1 MPSFLFSSTFRK
13 RHPVIPSS
21 SFLPTPFSIFYE
33 SSTTPFPSISLKRFF
48 FFTTKDNFAR
58 NLGTKLFSS
67 FFKFLFRS
75 QEKMNKLSVFSLFF
89 ITWLSDPCVT
99 QVCLFL
105 PKKEKLLKKYI
116 FAKKRISY
124 FYSRQCCCCWFQSVY
139 AFTSVS
145 RQDDELSEPNL
156 YKKIDKHNRRQ
167 ENTAGMRTS
176 RCSFEV
182 TSPCLCIHVEAD

>member
-1 MPSFLFSSTFRK
+1 LPSFLFSSTFRK

-33 SSTTPFPSISLKRFF
+33 SSTTPFISISLKRF

-67 FFKFLFRS
+67 SFLNFFFVRKK
-75 QEKMNKLSVFSLFF
+75 KMNKLSVFSLFF

-105 PKKEKLLKKYI
+105 PKKESLI
-116 FAKKRISY
+116 FTLDNAAAGGSNQSML
-124 FYSRQCCCCWFQSVY
+124 SRVY
-139 AFTSVS
+139 H
-145 RQDDELSEPNL
+145 
-156 YKKIDKHNRRQ
+156 DKMMNSANQTCTQ
-167 ENTAGMRTS
+167 EDR
-176 RCSFEV
+176 
-182 TSPCLCIHVEAD
+182 